1 MGLSDRDR
9 AILEFERSWWTESGP
24 KEDGIKARFGLSAS
38 RYRQVLA
45 RLVDSDEALAFDPL
59 MIRRLRRV
67 RDARRRARV
76 EGRPADGWR
85 AR

>member
-9 AILEFERSWWTESGP
+9 AILEFERSWWTETAP
-24 KEDGIKARFGLSAS
+24 KEAGIKTRFGLSPS

-59 MIRRLRRV
+59 VIRRLRRL
-67 RDARRRARV
+67 RDTRRRARV